1 MLTRIHIRDFA
12 IIDHLELD
20 LGAGLIALTGETG
33 AGKSILLDALGLVLG
48 DRADSQA
55 VRPGAERA
63 EVDVEFDLTHQ
74 SEAAAW
80 LGEHDLDA
88 DGECALRRVVG
99 ADGRSRGYIN
109 GRKAPLNVMRELGEQ
124 LVDIHGQHE
133 HQSLLRRHAQRALLD
148 HFGGHSDA
156 LNAVAGTHAAW
167 RAARERLERLGSD
180 GRERAERL
188 DLLRYQVDEL
198 DRLDLGAGELEALD
212 AEQRRL
218 ANADRLIAGCQH
230 ALAGLYDDDPSAH
243 GQLARAGDAIAALTE
258 HDAQL
263 ASAHDLL
270 AQAQIQ
276 CDEAVAALRDYAGRA
291 EPDPDRLAEVE
302 QRLSAIHDLARKHR
316 VAPEHLPETAEQ
328 LRQERDELEH
338 ADERATDLE
347 REVRALEQR
356 YREQADALHE
366 ARAQAATAL
375 GEQVTTAMQALG
387 MEGGRFECAVQ
398 AGAAEATPAPAGLD
412 TVEFRVSANP
422 GQPVAAL
429 RRVASGGELSRISL
443 AIQIIGSGHAG
454 IPTQIFD
461 EVDAGVGGHVA
472 ATVGDRL
479 RALGEQRQV
488 LCVTHLP
495 QVAASAHH
503 HLQIVKSAS
512 DGTTRTALQPLDTD
526 ARVEEI
532 ARMLG
537 GRRVTDQSRAH
548 ARELLT
554 EA

>member
-63 EVDVEFDLTHQ
+63 EVDVEFDLTQ
-74 SEAAAW
+74 QAEAAAW

-133 HQSLLRRHAQRALLD
+133 HQSLLRRHAQRTLLD

-198 DRLDLGAGELEALD
+198 DHLDLGAGELEALD

-218 ANADRLIAGCQH
+218 ANADRLIAGCQN

-291 EPDPDRLAEVE
+291 EPDPD
-302 QRLSAIHDLARKHR
+302 
-316 VAPEHLPETAEQ
+316 
-328 LRQERDELEH
+328 
-338 ADERATDLE
+338 
-347 REVRALEQR
+347 
-356 YREQADALHE
+356 
-366 ARAQAATAL
+366 
-375 GEQVTTAMQALG
+375 
-387 MEGGRFECAVQ
+387 
-398 AGAAEATPAPAGLD
+398 
-412 TVEFRVSANP
+412 
-422 GQPVAAL
+422 
-429 RRVASGGELSRISL
+429 
-443 AIQIIGSGHAG
+443 QIG
-454 IPTQIFD
+454 
-461 EVDAGVGGHVA
+461 
-472 ATVGDRL
+472 
-479 RALGEQRQV
+479 
-488 LCVTHLP
+488 
-495 QVAASAHH
+495 
-503 HLQIVKSAS
+503 
-512 DGTTRTALQPLDTD
+512 
-526 ARVEEI
+526 
-532 ARMLG
+532 
-537 GRRVTDQSRAH
+537 RAH
-548 ARELLT
+548 V
-554 EA
+554 